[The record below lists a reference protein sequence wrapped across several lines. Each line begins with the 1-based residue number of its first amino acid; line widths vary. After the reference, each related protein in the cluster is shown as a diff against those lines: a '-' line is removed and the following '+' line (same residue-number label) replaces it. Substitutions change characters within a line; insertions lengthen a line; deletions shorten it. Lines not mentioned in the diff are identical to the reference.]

1 MKFLRDL
8 LLDIEIKLEVLKYK
22 YQIRQYK
29 KLYPDYED
37 DEYNCGELKHIW
49 GIKSWDDLTKA
60 DACLYTMN
68 DIDITY
74 DREQKLYYLG
84 IETAYVFKD
93 KESSEC
99 HYLKELLNAFTKFM
113 QDNDYSTESNF
124 SLHFGSTNTSTSAK
138 SIEELYTNFRIFVEG
153 YCKIYE

>member
-1 MKFLRDL
+1 MKLLRDL

-37 DEYNCGELKHIW
+37 DGYNCGELKHIW

-84 IETAYVFKD
+84 IETAYVFKN

-99 HYLKELLNAFTKFM
+99 NYLKELLDAFTTFM
-113 QDNDYSTESNF
+113 QDNDYSTEYNF
-124 SLHFGSTNTSTSAK
+124 SLHFGSPSTSTSAK

-153 YCKIYE
+153 YCKVYE